1 MKRTK
6 QSGKT
11 HWLRNTIIVLLIC
24 GVAGMILAAVQFT
37 RHPDRTS
44 ASAALQFSFD
54 GAAEGNSPDGNP
66 FTVAALSSDE
76 VLEAA
81 LKASGMGDKYTADQ
95 LRENLVVAG
104 SYPENLVEQVMS
116 YESLMS
122 FTANRELT
130 VTEYHPTLF
139 TVTLYNDFDS
149 GISGADLEGLLANI
163 LTAFRAYFA
172 NNYALGLD
180 WLDDAIYD
188 LENYDYPQQLEVIQ
202 EVIAQQARYAQ
213 QMYEEQPT
221 FRVNGQGFNDIYVR
235 MNNLIDS
242 DIARLNAG
250 ITINALTRNT
260 ARLMTQ
266 YQFEIRDLTN
276 QQEKKKTQL
285 ERMDKLIESYDKN
298 EIIYLSTSDSLTK
311 IDGNSSET
319 YDALVRAR
327 KAVSDDITEIGSK
340 IATYQLKLADL
351 MKQSDQKVATA
362 AKTDSTEQA
371 QDGAQTE
378 TASVEEIQALSDE
391 EIAAA
396 AEAAEEASKRQI
408 AALDKSIAAL
418 IEKRT
423 AVTDSFRALLK
434 AYEEQQINEQTVS
447 AFNYRY
453 DTPKLLSGAFIKR
466 VIKTAGPIC
475 AVGFM
480 ICMILLICSRRK
492 EDRD

>member
-6 QSGKT
+6 QNGKT
-11 HWLRNTIIVLLIC
+11 HWLRNTIIVLLVC
-24 GVAGMILAAVQFT
+24 GVAGTILAAVQFNL
-37 RHPDRTS
+37 HPDRTG

-54 GAAEGNSPDGNP
+54 GAAEGNGPDGNP

-81 LKASGMGDKYTADQ
+81 LKASGMGDRYTPDQ
-95 LRENLVVAG
+95 LRENLVVTG

-139 TVTLYNDFDS
+139 NVTLYNDFDRS
-149 GISGADLEGLLANI
+149 VSKADLQGLLANI
-163 LTAFRAYFA
+163 LTAFRMYFA
-172 NNYALGLD
+172 SNYALGLD
-180 WLDDAIYD
+180 WLDDAIYN
-188 LENYDYPQQLEVIQ
+188 LENYDYPQQLQVIQ
-202 EVIAQQARYAQ
+202 EVMVQQARFAQ
-213 QMYEEQPT
+213 EMYEVLPT

-242 DIARLNAG
+242 DIARLNAS

-266 YQFEIRDLTN
+266 YQFEIRDMTN
-276 QQEKKKTQL
+276 QQEKKKAQL
-285 ERMDKLIESYDKN
+285 ERLDKLIDSYDKN
-298 EIIYLSTSDSLTK
+298 EIIYLSTSDALTK

-319 YDALVRAR
+319 YDSLVRAR
-327 KAVSDDITEIGSK
+327 KEVSDDITEIGSK
-340 IATYQLKLADL
+340 IAMYQLKLADL
-351 MKQSDQKVATA
+351 MKQGDQKTSTA
-362 AKTDSTEQA
+362 AGTGSAEQ
-371 QDGAQTE
+371 GVQTE
-378 TASVEEIQALSDE
+378 TTSVEEIQELTDE

-396 AEAAEEASKRQI
+396 AAAAEEASKRQI
-408 AALDKSIAAL
+408 AALDKGIAAL

-423 AVTDSFRALLK
+423 AVTDTFRSLLK
-434 AYEEQQINEQTVS
+434 AYEEQEINEQTVS
-447 AFNYRY
+447 TFNYSY
-453 DTPKLLSGAFIKR
+453 TAPSLLSGAFIKQ

-480 ICMILLICSRRK
+480 ICLILLIRSRRK
-492 EDRD
+492 EKI